1 MVERQPKQWDK
12 LWISKVKFKGSFDEW
27 NAQYYSHFGAD
38 AKQALEEYL
47 AAHKAAAPIFVH
59 RLVWDNQTLKRE
71 DIISILHK
79 CFSKIN
85 PAAVVHTQASNNTK
99 MFDCKGTL
107 WRDRNV
113 VLKGGGCGLILDTLM
128 PGITRVD
135 QNISVKDG
143 NGVTKELLVSFEI
156 TPDEFSVCADVVPLG
171 VLTDTFYHTEY
182 NWIKRNIVLAELI
195 MDRGQDVQ
203 ISVDFVDNKLQV
215 KAMGEL
221 SKVLELTEALAEGW
235 VIKWDGKERQ
245 LRIGSAS
252 DFEAAAADRVEW
264 MKQKNITTDSENGDR
279 KLTVLGLI
287 PECHQDDE
295 VAQRVR
301 DECEKCCV
309 DGVIDDFGIKNDKNG
324 NSFAWIRFTSAI
336 DSANAL
342 KITGLAMILARAGFG
357 IGIPTVRINKAIRAD
372 KPSYKSALTKSGVTE
387 LGDLKPGTGS
397 GSWMVEVAKA
407 YKQEPQTVAAAMVPF
422 QEAARRGAST
432 AMNQL
437 ATQVQQMFSRTSAT
451 EERLIKIEDTQDKI
465 MALLQQMK
473 AQQQPTRT
481 KNRQAN
487 EDEDEDMDGDYGNHS
502 QRRDSRERQR
512 TAPDSKRKPKRG
524 RAPVVSDDEEST
536 DGEFEVPDPANKML
550 LGLLSTMKNNA
561 DGIAAMRGMAASDPA
576 YAKFLKSNNLI
587 K

>member
-1 MVERQPKQWDK
+1 
-12 LWISKVKFKGSFDEW
+12 
-27 NAQYYSHFGAD
+27 
-38 AKQALEEYL
+38 
-47 AAHKAAAPIFVH
+47 
-59 RLVWDNQTLKRE
+59 
-71 DIISILHK
+71 
-79 CFSKIN
+79 
-85 PAAVVHTQASNNTK
+85 
-99 MFDCKGTL
+99 
-107 WRDRNV
+107 
-113 VLKGGGCGLILDTLM
+113 
-128 PGITRVD
+128 
-135 QNISVKDG
+135 
-143 NGVTKELLVSFEI
+143 
-156 TPDEFSVCADVVPLG
+156 
-171 VLTDTFYHTEY
+171 
-182 NWIKRNIVLAELI
+182 
-195 MDRGQDVQ
+195 
-203 ISVDFVDNKLQV
+203 
-215 KAMGEL
+215 
-221 SKVLELTEALAEGW
+221 
-235 VIKWDGKERQ
+235 
-245 LRIGSAS
+245 
-252 DFEAAAADRVEW
+252 
-264 MKQKNITTDSENGDR
+264 
-279 KLTVLGLI
+279 
-287 PECHQDDE
+287 
-295 VAQRVR
+295 
-301 DECEKCCV
+301 
-309 DGVIDDFGIKNDKNG
+309 
-324 NSFAWIRFTSAI
+324 
-336 DSANAL
+336 
-342 KITGLAMILARAGFG
+342 MILARAGFG

-502 QRRDSRERQR
+502 QRRDSRDRQR
-512 TAPDSKRKPKRG
+512 AAPDSKRKPKRG

-561 DGIAAMRGMAASDPA
+561 DGIAAMRGMVASDPA